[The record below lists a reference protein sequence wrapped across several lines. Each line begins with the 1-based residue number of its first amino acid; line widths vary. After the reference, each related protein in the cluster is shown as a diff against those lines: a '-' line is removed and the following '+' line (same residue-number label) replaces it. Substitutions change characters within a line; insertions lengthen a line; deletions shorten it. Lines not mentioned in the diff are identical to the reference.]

1 MRKKLLVVIN
11 LLIAGAYCF
20 GQAPGSVDPMI
31 SDTAGL
37 GEAVVAKS
45 ALDQAEE
52 TLMQKGWYQGYDIK
66 TKRFIA
72 IGSAAI
78 KVPSGHPQFYLA
90 RKTSYTQAML
100 DAKKALASFLSQE
113 VSRNIESRYS
123 EPSYGNALEGLQ
135 ESVPEAPSM
144 IEKAQMLIH
153 SELDA
158 LLAEKGIDPNA
169 DSEAAAA
176 VVKDLILQSGFQ
188 DVIKATARAEVAGL
202 FAYQIYE
209 VAPKQNT
216 GDIAVIAI
224 MSPTTRQL
232 SGAMMGLN
240 PAPIQKAKSSIS
252 EWANGISVETLISTH
267 GVKVRTDENG
277 FLNLIAFG
285 QSKPQ
290 SPSSMAIDGAR
301 KKARLAAMGELRSF
315 AGEAVTAQESGGVS
329 ESYEEYA
336 DGTSAYA
343 SEESIEITVT
353 ARAESLSMPG
363 ISAVRRW
370 SGVDSRSNEQ
380 IEGVILSWNLGSAL
394 DANVLRDQLKA
405 SAGSAGGR
413 GVSGSRPVN
422 KSGTGAGS
430 VDQKTTHSP
439 YSQSGLESED
449 DDF

>member
-1 MRKKLLVVIN
+1 MIKKLLVVTSI
-11 LLIAGAYCF
+11 LIAGAHCY
-20 GQAPGSVDPMI
+20 GQAPGASDPMM

-37 GEAVVAKS
+37 GAAVVATS
-45 ALDQAEE
+45 ALDLAQDA
-52 TLMQKGWYQGYDIK
+52 LAQKGWAEGYNIN

-78 KVPSGHPQFYLA
+78 KVASGHPQFYLA
-90 RKTSYTQAML
+90 RKASYSQAML
-100 DAKKALASFLSQE
+100 NAKKELASYLSQE
-113 VSRNIESRYS
+113 VSRSIESRYS
-123 EPSYGNALEGLQ
+123 EPSYVNALEGLQ
-135 ESVPEAPSM
+135 ESVPEAPGV

-169 DSEAAAA
+169 DTEAAAA

-202 FAYQIYE
+202 FAYQVYE
-209 VAPKQNT
+209 VAPQQNT
-216 GDIAVIAI
+216 GDVAVIAI

-232 SGAMMGLN
+232 AGAIMGLN
-240 PAPIQKAKSSIS
+240 PAPVKKAKSSIS
-252 EWANGISVETLISTH
+252 DWANSISTKTLISTH
-267 GVKVRTDENG
+267 GVKVRSDQNG
-277 FLNLIAFG
+277 SLNLIAFG
-285 QSKPQ
+285 QSKPRSQ
-290 SPSSMAIDGAR
+290 SSMAMDGAR
-301 KKARLAAMGELRSF
+301 KKARLAAIGELRSF

-343 SEESIEITVT
+343 SEESIEIAVK

-394 DANVLRDQLKA
+394 DANVLKDQLRV

-413 GVSGSRPVN
+413 GVSDSRPIS
-422 KSGTGAGS
+422 KSGNGIGS
-430 VDQKTTHSP
+430 IDQKSTHSP